1 MSCDN
6 CQCKQKIG
14 LANLTSEIMVEMVA
28 HHGSDLRCAQ
38 KAWVST
44 DKGGDRTEEDAE
56 RLVKFLYKHG
66 HCQCFMGSGVAFR
79 VYAPYRSLVQIIR
92 HMTANPSEPVDLT
105 DIHVNVVQSSARYG
119 AVPDEL
125 YQAVNLMN
133 LASTEGVDTQEVAKL
148 VSLSSQALKAWKELN
163 NKLQGKQ
170 SNLRD
175 ELNNYLPQGAMGYL
189 DIDFNLWSFRNFVL
203 KRTDKH
209 AQATLREIASKM
221 VEEVNKLE
229 EFKVFNGCLRGEM
242 V

>member
-1 MSCDN
+1 M
-6 CQCKQKIG
+6 
-14 LANLTSEIMVEMVA
+14 
-28 HHGSDLRCAQ
+28 
-38 KAWVST
+38 
-44 DKGGDRTEEDAE
+44 
-56 RLVKFLYKHG
+56 
-66 HCQCFMGSGVAFR
+66 
-79 VYAPYRSLVQIIR
+79 YAPYRSLVQIIR